1 MTLNTLKLK
10 SDAAAA
16 TLITDDKRFSDF
28 YFSGKVLPSLI
39 VQRS

>member
-10 SDAAAA
+10 SDAAA
-16 TLITDDKRFSDF
+16 TLITDDERFSDF